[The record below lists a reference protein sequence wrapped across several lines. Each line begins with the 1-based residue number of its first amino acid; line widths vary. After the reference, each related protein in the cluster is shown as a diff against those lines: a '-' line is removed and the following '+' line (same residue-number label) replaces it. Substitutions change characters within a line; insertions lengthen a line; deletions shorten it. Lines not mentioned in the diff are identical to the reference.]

1 MSSLCQHSI
10 SNDIR
15 DNTMSEREISMKKM
29 YEAKIKELEKKYQE
43 EITKKG
49 DMKKPRKIK
58 TLDPVNT
65 LTIKE
70 IKGKKK
76 YFQKKSPGTI
86 CCSSYSC
93 Q

>member
-70 IKGKKK
+70 IKKKK
-76 YFQKKSPGTI
+76 STSKKI
-86 CCSSYSC
+86 ARNNML
-93 Q
+93 